1 MIRRFVVVGTSN
13 DVPDNQIRMCGFF
26 ASEFKTGDVVYV
38 TKEPITR
45 APIELT
51 VNNDIHIDEEALK
64 KYACIISPHA
74 SFELCLDDG
83 FDVISIILK
92 TELKGL
98 NYYKEEEK

>member
-1 MIRRFVVVGTSN
+1 MVNRFVVVGTSN

-26 ASEFKTGDVVYV
+26 ESEFKTGDVVYV

-51 VNNDIHIDEEALK
+51 VNNDIHIDEETLK
-64 KYACIISPHA
+64 RYACIISPHV
-74 SFELCLDDG
+74 SSELCLDDS

-92 TELKGL
+92 TELKEL

>member
-26 ASEFKTGDVVYV
+26 SSEFKTGDVVYV

-74 SFELCLDDG
+74 SLKLALDDS

-92 TELKGL
+92 TELKEL

>member
-1 MIRRFVVVGTSN
+1 MVNRFVVVGTSL

-64 KYACIISPHA
+64 KYACIISPHT
-74 SFELCLDDG
+74 SFELCLDAD
-83 FDVISIILK
+83 FDVISIISED
-92 TELKGL
+92 ELKEL
-98 NYYKEEEK
+98 NYFKEEEK

>member
-1 MIRRFVVVGTSN
+1 MIRRFVVVGTSL

-26 ASEFKTGDVVYV
+26 ESEFKTGDVVYI

-45 APIELT
+45 TPIELT

-74 SFELCLDDG
+74 SSELCLDDG
-83 FDVISIILK
+83 FDVISISLK
-92 TELKGL
+92 TELKDL